1 MSLVVTSFG
10 GFKIYNV
17 VLENKLESLT
27 NEVLIYSNGTTDRI
41 DRAVDSF
48 INNDQALAREII
60 KLTDEINKDSYKIED
75 GCLKVLG
82 LHQPVAKDLRIGAA
96 ILRISIELERINNL
110 SAYISRYTIDSE
122 ERKLRYHKPPHLLF
136 MSQTVQNM
144 LKDGVGSL
152 INQDL
157 QLLKRST
164 KNYNNL
170 QDFYNQMFREYD
182 ELTHGGS
189 QTYLILVGRNLL
201 SMGHHIMGMADR
213 IAYSIVGKRVM
224 HTKLFHNLLMR

>member
-1 MSLVVTSFG
+1 M
-10 GFKIYNV
+10 YNV
-17 VLENKLESLT
+17 VLESKLDSLT
-27 NEVLIYSNGTTDRI
+27 KDLLIYSNQTTDRI
-41 DRAVDSF
+41 DKSVDSF
-48 INNDQALAREII
+48 INDDQELARKII
-60 KLTDEINKDSYKIED
+60 KSTDDINKDSYKIEE

-82 LHQPVAKDLRIGAA
+82 LHQPVAKDLRMGAA

-110 SAYISRYTIDSE
+110 SAYISRSTIDSE
-122 ERKLRYHKPPHLLF
+122 ERNLRLHKPPHLMF

-144 LKDGVGSL
+144 LKDGIGSL
-152 INQDL
+152 INQDI

-170 QDFYNQMFREYD
+170 QDFYNQMFSEYD

-213 IAYSIVGKRVM
+213 IAYSIVGKRVT
-224 HTKLFHNLLMR
+224 HNKLFHSLLMR

>member
-1 MSLVVTSFG
+1 M
-10 GFKIYNV
+10 YNV

-27 NEVLIYSNGTTDRI
+27 NEILIYSNETTDRI
-41 DRAVDSF
+41 ERAVDSF
-48 INNDQALAREII
+48 ISNDSELAREII
-60 KLTDEINKDSYKIED
+60 KTTDDVNRDNYKIED

-82 LHQPVAKDLRIGAA
+82 LHQPVAKDLRMGAA
-96 ILRISIELERINNL
+96 ILRISIELERINDL
-110 SAYISRYTIDSE
+110 SAQISRSTIDAE
-122 ERKLRYHKPPHLLF
+122 ERELRIHKPPHIMF

-152 INQDL
+152 VNQDL

-170 QDFYNQMFREYD
+170 QDFYNQMFSEYS

-201 SMGHHIMGMADR
+201 SMGNHVMGMADR
-213 IAYSIVGKRVM
+213 IAYSIVGQRVM

>member
-1 MSLVVTSFG
+1 MF
-10 GFKIYNV
+10 NV
-17 VLENKLESLT
+17 VLENKLVSLS
-27 NEVLIYSNGTTDRI
+27 NEILIYSNETTDRI
-41 DRAVDSF
+41 ENAVDSF
-48 INNDQALAREII
+48 INDDPELAREII
-60 KLTDEINKDSYKIED
+60 KTTDEVNSQSSQIED

-82 LHQPVAKDLRIGAA
+82 LHQPVAKDLRRGAA
-96 ILRISIELERINNL
+96 ILRISIELERINDL
-110 SAYISRYTIDSE
+110 SAYIARSSIDVE
-122 ERKLRYHKPPHLLF
+122 ERNLRFHKPPHLMF

-170 QDFYNQMFREYD
+170 QDFYNQMFSEYN

-201 SMGHHIMGMADR
+201 SMGNHIVGMADR
-213 IAYSIVGKRVM
+213 IVYSIVGQRVM
-224 HTKLFHNLLMR
+224 HNKLFHNLLMR

>member
-1 MSLVVTSFG
+1 M
-10 GFKIYNV
+10 YNV
-17 VLENKLESLT
+17 VLESKLESLT
-27 NEVLIYSNGTTDRI
+27 SDLLIYSNVTTERI
-41 DRAVDSF
+41 DKAVDSF
-48 INNDQALAREII
+48 LNDDEELAREII
-60 KLTDEINKDSYKIED
+60 KTTDEVNKDSYSIED

-82 LHQPVAKDLRIGAA
+82 LHQPVAKDLRMGAA
-96 ILRISIELERINNL
+96 ILRISIEMERINNL
-110 SAYISRYTIDSE
+110 SAYISRSTIDSE
-122 ERKLRYHKPPHLLF
+122 DLRLHKPPHLMF

-157 QLLKRST
+157 HLLKRST

-170 QDFYNQMFREYD
+170 QDFYNQMFSEYS

-201 SMGHHIMGMADR
+201 SMGHHVMGMADR

-224 HTKLFHNLLMR
+224 HNKLFHNLLMR

>member
-1 MSLVVTSFG
+1 M
-10 GFKIYNV
+10 YNV

-27 NEVLIYSNGTTDRI
+27 NEVLIYSNQTTEQI

-48 INNDQALAREII
+48 INNDIELAREVI
-60 KLTDEINKDSYKIED
+60 KSTDEINKDNYRIED

-82 LHQPVAKDLRIGAA
+82 LHQPVAKDLRMGAA
-96 ILRISIELERINNL
+96 ILRISIEMERINNL
-110 SAYISRYTIDSE
+110 AAYVSRYAIDSE
-122 ERKLRYHKPPHLLF
+122 ERNLRFHKPPHLMF

-164 KNYNNL
+164 KNYNSL
-170 QDFYNQMFREYD
+170 QDFYNQMFGEYN
-182 ELTHGGS
+182 EITHGGS
-189 QTYLILVGRNLL
+189 QTYLILVGRDLL
-201 SMGHHIMGMADR
+201 SMGHHVMGMADR
-213 IAYSIVGKRVM
+213 IAYCIVGKRVM
-224 HTKLFHNLLMR
+224 HTKTFHNLLMR